1 MSIAIHVHANDP
13 SALAELIATTMRP
26 EDGVV
31 LDREPPIAHFAALV
45 QAEER
50 EATLRRD
57 SWHWLNSI
65 SKTIDHDNDWSMV

>member
-1 MSIAIHVHANDP
+1 
-13 SALAELIATTMRP
+13 MRP